1 MRSSVPAE
9 PVKKTFFPS
18 STTILNILICSLLST
33 TSKTFSSTP
42 PATPSSPEPTCTVTL
57 GVKKLSIVSLGCF
70 APRESPGALVDL
82 RFEGCF
88 VVDLFISWKRSKTL
102 GVASVERDSRVR
114 SCDRKSFVIQQ
125 TTSINIVES
134 STCQHPA
141 RSASPIP
148 TPAQSVPANT
158 MPRRRPDKIN

>member
-18 STTILNILICSLLST
+18 STTILNILICSSLST

-42 PATPSSPEPTCTVTL
+42 PATPSSPEPSCTVTL

-70 APRESPGALVDL
+70 VPRASSGASIDL

-88 VVDLFISWKRSKTL
+88 VDDLFISWKGSKTL

-114 SCDRKSFVIQQ
+114 SCDRKSFVIQH
-125 TTSINIVES
+125 TTSISRVINVS
-134 STCQHPA
+134 STPSAQRKSNPHPCTKRTRQYNAQTPA
-141 RSASPIP
+141 R
-148 TPAQSVPANT
+148 Q
-158 MPRRRPDKIN
+158 D